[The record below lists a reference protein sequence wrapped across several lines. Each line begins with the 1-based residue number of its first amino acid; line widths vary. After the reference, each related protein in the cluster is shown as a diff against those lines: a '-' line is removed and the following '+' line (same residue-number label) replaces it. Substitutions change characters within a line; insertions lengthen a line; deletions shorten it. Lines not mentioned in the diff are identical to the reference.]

1 MDEQL
6 KQAIVDF
13 FTPSELVDFL
23 LEDDDSDAM
32 RSLVEHLWDT
42 IEDNLDDVLEEINYG
57 NK

>member
-32 RSLVEHLWDT
+32 HSLVEHLWDT